1 MGYIPADTRIGG
13 RFDIDGE
20 GKVSNPCFVVHRRMV
35 DEIDGTDMPQ
45 TDVRSVEVPADS
57 AEFDAL
63 FSTSVAQFAAD
74 NQARHEQVAVL
85 INEKAAAVE
94 AEQEAKRER
103 AAATLEAV
111 RASAERDA
119 AVAAVA
125 ELVDTKPGAK
135 A

>member
-1 MGYIPADTRIGG
+1 MGYIPSDTRIGG
-13 RFDIDGE
+13 VFDIDAKGN
-20 GKVSNPCFVVHRRMV
+20 VSNPRFSVHRRMV
-35 DEIDGTDMPQ
+35 DEVTGEDMPQ
-45 TDVRSVEVPADS
+45 TDIRAVEVPADPV
-57 AEFDAL
+57 EFDAL
-63 FSTSVAQFAAD
+63 FSTSVAQIAAD

-135 A
+135 E